1 MAVSVPNGEDLEA
14 KPEIRLDGAVNPA
27 YLQTQ
32 DLVVGSGKLA
42 EYQHTVLVQYVGV
55 LGRTGEE
62 FDSSWGRGGQ
72 PVSFPLNGVING
84 FRNGIAGMQEGG
96 RRVCPCPRSAG
107 SGATGPPRVTGP
119 KDPLVFVDPGG
130 CAVRTVAV
138 VRRHGD

>member
-14 KPEIRLDGAVNPA
+14 KPEIRLDGPVNPA

-96 RRVCPCPRSAG
+96 RRVISMPPNDG
-107 SGATGPPRVTGP
+107 YGANGAPPVIGPNE
-119 KDPLVFVDPGG
+119 PLVFVVDLIQVQG
-130 CAVRTVAV
+130 
-138 VRRHGD
+138 